1 MPILSDYM
9 QEDHVQI
16 DAIADRALAAA
27 GAGNG
32 DSMAREGAQFLARL
46 QVHIDMEEKLLFP
59 AFEERTGMT
68 SGGPSVQ
75 MREEHVQMQPAL
87 EQMKAAI
94 AAQDTAGYQRAAH
107 ALTEILMPH
116 NMKEEQMMY
125 PMLDDTVTGAD
136 ATALLAEVRKM
147 AL

>member
-1 MPILSDYM
+1 MPIISDYM
-9 QEDHVQI
+9 QKDHVEI
-16 DAIADRALAAA
+16 DAIADRAVAAA
-27 GAGNG
+27 GSG
-32 DSMAREGAQFLARL
+32 DGATMAREGAQFLARL
-46 QVHIDMEEKLLFP
+46 LVHIDMEEKLLFP

-75 MREEHVQMQPAL
+75 MRQEHEQMQPIL
-87 EQMKAAI
+87 EQMKAAV
-94 AAQDTAGYQRAAH
+94 AANDNAGYQRAAQ
-107 ALTEILMPH
+107 ALSEILMPH
-116 NMKEEQMMY
+116 NVKEEQMMY